1 MTLYL
6 VRHAQA
12 GTRSHWDGDDQS
24 RPLTTEGRHQ
34 AADLVDMLGEVA
46 LTQILSSPFKRCI
59 ETVAPLAARRYGER
73 PGLQLRVD
81 QSLAEGSPLAA
92 IALVRSLTDTDA
104 VLCSHGDI
112 IPGILDSLV
121 CTDGLELGKD
131 PKCQKGSIWVIDA
144 DKAGKHFASAVY
156 VPPPR

>member
-12 GTRSHWDGDDQS
+12 GTRSHWDGDDLS

-46 LTQILSSPFKRCI
+46 LTQILSSPFKRCM
-59 ETVAPLAARRYGER
+59 ETVAPLVARRHGER
-73 PGLQLRVD
+73 PGLQLQIH
-81 QSLAEGSPLAA
+81 QSLAEGSPSEA
-92 IALVRSLTDTDA
+92 IALVRSLTDIDA

-112 IPGILDSLV
+112 IPGILDALV
-121 CTDGLELGKD
+121 RADGLELGKD

-144 DKAGKHFASAVY
+144 DKARARFVTAVY